1 MRGTR
6 NQDLRHV
13 LFAVGALGALGSA
26 QAAELLDS
34 YKLALRNDPQLQA
47 AAAERDALIETKPQA
62 RAAVLPQLS
71 FSGQMF
77 RNRREQTI
85 QGQMQPI
92 NISTDSQ
99 FGLTLNQALFDW
111 TAFRQLNQSESRVAA
126 AEAGYLA
133 DEQGLVLRVAEAYF
147 DAVAAADALEFAVAE
162 KRAISRQLEQ
172 AQKRFEVGLSAIT
185 DVQEA
190 QARYDL
196 TVAEEIEANRTL
208 RTAQEALREI
218 TGVYPSNLPGLKADM
233 PLTPPAPA
241 KANAWVENALNGNLE
256 LAEAILNVDIAQG
269 EIRAQ
274 EGGRLPTLG
283 LQAGAGYSDQ
293 GGAFGSET
301 ESASIGLLLDIP
313 LYTGGRTSSL
323 IRESKSRYI
332 QQTALAEQT
341 RRAVERQARDAYD
354 GVLAGISRVKAL
366 GQAVKSSQTALEA
379 SEAGYRVGTR
389 TSVDVLDAQREL
401 YAARRDYARAR
412 YDYLINLLRLKQ
424 STGQLLVDDLAEI
437 DRLLAS
443 NGTATES
450 TP

>member
-1 MRGTR
+1 M
-6 NQDLRHV
+6 
-13 LFAVGALGALGSA
+13 
-26 QAAELLDS
+26 
-34 YKLALRNDPQLQA
+34 
-47 AAAERDALIETKPQA
+47 
-62 RAAVLPQLS
+62 
-71 FSGQMF
+71 
-77 RNRREQTI
+77 
-85 QGQMQPI
+85 
-92 NISTDSQ
+92 
-99 FGLTLNQALFDW
+99 FDW
-111 TAFRQLNQSESRVAA
+111 TAFRRLNQSESQVAA